1 MRVGAGSKADPKLFE
16 VFGTL
21 LWSRFVRSLLLS
33 CSMSTSAAPVRSGEH
48 TRHPPDPLLAPQDQ
62 PKARRQR
69 SIKRFPYQL
78 TRDFHDGRARHLAYL
93 DETCHVSESSSTHTR
108 ATKHR
113 TLRPPL
119 RPRSKTAPPR
129 VIPPGKRARTR
140 GHPKEYPFVTLAHYI
155 AVLL

>member
-1 MRVGAGSKADPKLFE
+1 MRAEAGSETGSKLFE
-16 VFGTL
+16 VFETF
-21 LWSRFVRSLLLS
+21 LWSRFIRSLLSS
-33 CSMSTSAAPVRSGEH
+33 CSMPTGAAPVHSGEH
-48 TRHPPDPLLAPQDQ
+48 TRHSPGRSWR
-62 PKARRQR
+62 PKTNREPESNDR
-69 SIKRFPYQL
+69 SRGFPYQL

-129 VIPPGKRARTR
+129 VIPPGKRL
-140 GHPKEYPFVTLAHYI
+140 GHVATPKSTH
-155 AVLL
+155 LLR